1 VPPTACELAELGGQI
16 VETRFRLTGKRLT
29 QYLAM
34 LGFGRAAMPCR
45 PPLEAQDQIVV
56 EIANAEAAW
65 HRALHLVMAMA
76 NLATRRKRGMAGSP
90 SALLERSGE
99 LQPLIGCRNKQ
110 RDLADVEGET
120 DLAR

>member
-1 VPPTACELAELGGQI
+1 
-16 VETRFRLTGKRLT
+16 LT

-65 HRALHLVMAMA
+65 HRALHLVMATMA
-76 NLATRRKRGMAGSP
+76 EMAGA
-90 SALLERSGE
+90 SAARRPCSHPWASLEQIRAQAGHE
-99 LQPLIGCRNKQ
+99 R
-110 RDLADVEGET
+110 RRA
-120 DLAR
+120 A

>member
-1 VPPTACELAELGGQI
+1 
-16 VETRFRLTGKRLT
+16 LT

-65 HRALHLVMAMA
+65 HRALHLVMAMMA
-76 NLATRRKRGMAGSP
+76 DLSTRRKRGMAGESV
-90 SALLERSGE
+90 G
-99 LQPLIGCRNKQ
+99 
-110 RDLADVEGET
+110 V
-120 DLAR
+120 ARTNG